1 MEGDMPINSMFNLI
15 PEKRMAEFKR
25 FASIFGFTEENI
37 NTILK
42 REKHENEK
50 VKYTAKKLAI
60 IRKRYELNRA
70 IDSMMK
76 DLPNHEFEMLRLEL
90 MDELDELRSL
100 ECSK

>member
-1 MEGDMPINSMFNLI
+1 M
-15 PEKRMAEFKR
+15 K
-25 FASIFGFTEENI
+25 
-37 NTILK
+37 
-42 REKHENEK
+42 K

>member
-1 MEGDMPINSMFNLI
+1 MKM
-15 PEKRMAEFKR
+15 K
-25 FASIFGFTEENI
+25 
-37 NTILK
+37 
-42 REKHENEK
+42 K

-90 MDELDELRSL
+90 DELDELRSL

>member
-1 MEGDMPINSMFNLI
+1 MKM
-15 PEKRMAEFKR
+15 K
-25 FASIFGFTEENI
+25 
-37 NTILK
+37 
-42 REKHENEK
+42 K

-100 ECSK
+100 E

>member
-1 MEGDMPINSMFNLI
+1 MKM
-15 PEKRMAEFKR
+15 K
-25 FASIFGFTEENI
+25 
-37 NTILK
+37 
-42 REKHENEK
+42 K

-100 ECSK
+100 EYSK